1 MLLMTTRGVDFNA
14 QISDNDFVSALR
26 EQILWLPAGSQ
37 LNPLQRLNPI
47 RPFAQWYYNRRMDR
61 YLSRQIDQYFKA
73 HIELDHKNESTSH
86 KTHTVFGLALDKY
99 LEKKLASENVG
110 NLDAKFK
117 ESAIYQ
123 LKGLILAGHGT
134 TSNTLCFISHLL
146 YTNPP
151 TLEHIREEHDNVLGR
166 DIDKTSSVII
176 GRPHVLNQLPYT
188 LAVIKEAL
196 RLFPAD
202 SSPRRGDRRF
212 SLTEDGRQYPT
223 EGCMVWTVHQAL
235 HRDPRYWPQPD
246 LFIPE
251 RWLVPEDDAL
261 HPVKGAWR
269 PFEFGPRNCIGQEL
283 SILEMKLALV
293 MTIRKFD
300 FSARF
305 EEWEQIHRRSGPK
318 EINGE
323 RAYQTLDGTSRP
335 RSGFPCRVTLRG

>member
-1 MLLMTTRGVDFNA
+1 MITRGTHFNA
-14 QISDNDFVSALR
+14 QRSENDFVSALR

-47 RPFAQWYYNRRMDR
+47 RPFAQWYYNRRMNK
-61 YLSRQIDQYFKA
+61 YLSCQIDQCFTA
-73 HIELDHKNESTSH
+73 HRELDHMNESTGH
-86 KTHTVFGLALDKY
+86 KPVTVIGLAIDKY
-99 LEKKLASENVG
+99 LKNQSSPENVR

-134 TSNTLCFISHLL
+134 TSNTLCFISYLL
-146 YTNPP
+146 SNNLP
-151 TLEHIREEHDNVLGR
+151 TLQRIREEHDNLLGR
-166 DIDKTSSVII
+166 DIDRTSSVIS
-176 GRPHVLNQLPYT
+176 RSPHILNQLPYT
-188 LAVIKEAL
+188 LAVIKESL

-202 SSPRRGDRRF
+202 SGPRRGDKRF
-212 SLTEDGRQYPT
+212 SLTEDGRRYPT

-246 LFIPE
+246 IFIPE
-251 RWLVPEDDAL
+251 RWLVPEDHPL

-305 EEWEQIHRRSGPK
+305 EEWEQTHSRSGPQK
-318 EINGE
+318 INGD
-323 RAYQTLDGTSRP
+323 RAYHTLDGTSRP
-335 RSGFPCRVTLRG
+335 RSGFPCRITRRE